1 MSIYKKVDFYELCR
15 LCMCVGGQKQHLF
28 KSRESCDRQ
37 LPLKLQK
44 CIPLQI
50 KESDSLPK
58 GICENCIAKVEEFFD
73 FVDQC
78 VNTESM
84 LKSYCATLSVSDQM
98 KCQGKVYVREP
109 IEAQSRENSKS
120 PKKNDDDRMSSL
132 LTMQS
137 LSNLVQSGSIQI
149 VNDINS
155 RYQDFNK
162 YDMQQVITSTTP
174 GVESM
179 KYNYTMANNPHQ
191 STQTDSS
198 NDENDIS
205 ENVQTIYSVPD
216 MPSPKKDDSE
226 MNAHSLSYVTPLT
239 VEPEMLHFQ
248 FNKSDTDPDSDLENC
263 KIDVPDNEK
272 PYINGFLSAE
282 GALASCT
289 ACGKVLESEEE
300 IVMHSQ
306 MCRAMVNNVSIPHLP
321 AKSTRD
327 TMPPRFPCDVCEKK
341 FKRKEHLI
349 QHRKLHTGERPYSC
363 ETCAKSFSRKEH
375 LMRHMLSHT
384 GQRLYGCDLC
394 HKHFSRKDNLH
405 KHRTTHGVTGPLVC
419 EICGKSFIVKHYYDM
434 HMATHNDVDDSQL
447 PYSCDICKKRFATSQ
462 FLVTHRFRHRTKN
475 NYAIPRLEK
484 PQPGSIMGAA
494 QSEDDEQQQNQ
505 NQVPNSAYQVA
516 YNDNNS

>member
-1 MSIYKKVDFYELCR
+1 MSIYKKVDFYDLCR
-15 LCMCVGGQKQHLF
+15 LCMCVGGRKHHLF
-28 KSRESCDRQ
+28 KSPESSDRQ
-37 LPLKLQK
+37 LPSKLQK

-50 KESDSLPK
+50 KENDTLPK
-58 GICENCIAKVEEFFD
+58 RICENCVTKIEEFYD
-73 FVDQC
+73 FIDQC

-84 LKSYCATLSVSDQM
+84 LKSYCATLSVSDQL
-98 KCQGKVYVREP
+98 KCQGKVYVRES
-109 IEAQSRENSKS
+109 IEHNSNDNSVSQKT
-120 PKKNDDDRMSSL
+120 KNNSDHSSAM

-149 VNDINS
+149 VNDMNGQ
-155 RYQDFNK
+155 YQDFCK
-162 YDMQQVITSTTP
+162 YDMQPVITSTTN

-179 KYNYTMANNPHQ
+179 KYNYTIANNSNQ
-191 STQTDSS
+191 SAQTDSS
-198 NDENDIS
+198 NDENDAS
-205 ENVQTIYSVPD
+205 ENVQTIYSIPD
-216 MPSPKKDDSE
+216 IPSLDKEDSE
-226 MNAHSLSYVTPLT
+226 MNMHSLAYVTPLT

-248 FNKSDTDPDSDLENC
+248 FNKSDSNEQDSDLDHSKSEVSDEV
-263 KIDVPDNEK
+263 KTYMD
-272 PYINGFLSAE
+272 GFLPSD

-306 MCRAMVNNVSIPHLP
+306 TCKAVSNRSIHNVP
-321 AKSTRD
+321 TRSSRD
-327 TMPPRFPCDVCEKK
+327 MMPPRFPCDVCEKK

-363 ETCAKSFSRKEH
+363 ETCSKSFSRKEH

-434 HMATHNDVDDSQL
+434 HIATHNEVDDSQL
-447 PYSCDICKKRFATSQ
+447 PYVCDICNKRFATSQ
-462 FLVTHRFRHRTKN
+462 FLVTHRFRHRTKSYTN
-475 NYAIPRLEK
+475 DLKLKSESLIQETQNEVNIP
-484 PQPGSIMGAA
+484 
-494 QSEDDEQQQNQ
+494 
-505 NQVPNSAYQVA
+505 
-516 YNDNNS
+516 

>member
-15 LCMCVGGQKQHLF
+15 LCMCVGGKKHHLF
-28 KSRESCDRQ
+28 KSQESSDRQ
-37 LPLKLQK
+37 LQFKLKK

-50 KESDSLPK
+50 KETDNLPK
-58 GICENCIAKVEEFFD
+58 GVCENCITKMEEFYD
-73 FVDQC
+73 FIDQC

-84 LKSYCATLSVSDQM
+84 LKSYCATLSVSDQA
-98 KCQGKVYVREP
+98 KCQGKVYVRE
-109 IEAQSRENSKS
+109 SLENDSS
-120 PKKNDDDRMSSL
+120 STKKNDSSNHSSSIH
-132 LTMQS
+132 MIQS

-155 RYQDFNK
+155 RCQDFCK
-162 YDMQQVITSTTP
+162 YDNMQQVITSTTN

-179 KYNYTMANNPHQ
+179 KYNYTVANNSNQ
-191 STQTDSS
+191 SLQTDSS
-198 NDENDIS
+198 NEENDAS
-205 ENVQTIYSVPD
+205 ENVQTIYSIPD
-216 MPSPKKDDSE
+216 IPSSDKEDSE
-226 MNAHSLSYVTPLT
+226 MNIHSLSYVTPLT

-248 FNKSDTDPDSDLENC
+248 FNKSDNDQDSDL
-263 KIDVPDNEK
+263 DNSK
-272 PYINGFLSAE
+272 SSDKTYMNGFLPTD

-306 MCRAMVNNVSIPHLP
+306 MCKAINNRSVSNLP
-321 AKSTRD
+321 TRSARD
-327 TMPPRFPCDVCEKK
+327 MMPPRFPCDICEKK

-363 ETCAKSFSRKEH
+363 ETCSKSFSRKEH

-419 EICGKSFIVKHYYDM
+419 EVCGKSFIVKHYYDM
-434 HMATHNDVDDSQL
+434 HMATHNEVEDNQL
-447 PYSCDICKKRFATSQ
+447 PYVCDICKKRFATSQ
-462 FLVTHRFRHRTKN
+462 FLVTHQFKHHTKRYTN
-475 NYAIPRLEK
+475 DLKSQSGSVIEK
-484 PQPGSIMGAA
+484 LKNELQVDLQGK
-494 QSEDDEQQQNQ
+494 QNLPS
-505 NQVPNSAYQVA
+505 NVPNTNTYQVT
-516 YNDNNS
+516 YEDNNL

>member
-15 LCMCVGGQKQHLF
+15 LCMCVGGKKHHLF
-28 KSRESCDRQ
+28 KSRESSERQ
-37 LPLKLQK
+37 LQFKLKK

-58 GICENCIAKVEEFFD
+58 GICENCIAKMDELYD
-73 FVDQC
+73 FIDQC

-84 LKSYCATLSVSDQM
+84 LKSYCATLSVSDQA
-98 KCQGKVYVREP
+98 KCQGKVYVRE
-109 IEAQSRENSKS
+109 SMDNNSTS
-120 PKKNDDDRMSSL
+120 TKKNSSSDHSSSV

-149 VNDINS
+149 VNDVNN
-155 RYQDFNK
+155 RYQDFCK
-162 YDMQQVITSTTP
+162 YDNMQQVITSTTN

-179 KYNYTMANNPHQ
+179 KYNYTIANNSNQ
-191 STQTDSS
+191 SVQTDSS
-198 NDENDIS
+198 NEENDAS

-216 MPSPKKDDSE
+216 NPSSDKEDSE
-226 MNAHSLSYVTPLT
+226 MNIHSLNYVTPLT
-239 VEPEMLHFQ
+239 VEPEINFQ
-248 FNKSDTDPDSDLENC
+248 FIKSDNDQDSDLDNS
-263 KIDVPDNEK
+263 KSNDVR
-272 PYINGFLSAE
+272 PYMNGFLPTD
-282 GALASCT
+282 GALATCT

-306 MCRAMVNNVSIPHLP
+306 VCKAMNNRNVHNMPTR
-321 AKSTRD
+321 STRD
-327 TMPPRFPCDVCEKK
+327 MMPPRFPCDVCEKK

-363 ETCAKSFSRKEH
+363 ETCSKSFSRKEH

-419 EICGKSFIVKHYYDM
+419 EVCGKSFIVKHYYDM
-434 HMATHNDVDDSQL
+434 HMATHNDIEDSQL
-447 PYSCDICKKRFATSQ
+447 PYVCDICKKRFATSQ
-462 FLVTHRFRHRTKN
+462 FLVTHQLRHRTKGYTN
-475 NYAIPRLEK
+475 NIKSDESSSVIEELQNKVDQQEK
-484 PQPGSIMGAA
+484 
-494 QSEDDEQQQNQ
+494 QSQLSN
-505 NQVPNSAYQVA
+505 VPNTNTYQV
-516 YNDNNS
+516 S